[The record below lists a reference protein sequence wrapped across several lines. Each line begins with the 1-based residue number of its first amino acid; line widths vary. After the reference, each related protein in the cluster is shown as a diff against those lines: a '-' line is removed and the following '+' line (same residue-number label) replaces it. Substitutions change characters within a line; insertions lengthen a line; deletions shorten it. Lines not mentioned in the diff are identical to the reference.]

1 MYNILSTS
9 MSRLIEPQ
17 TRRLVHRVFQSI
29 ALRRNSLV
37 VMLFRRLPV
46 LAVSAALVRSVVSLE
61 PRSLYSLSARSLDGH
76 EVPLSEY
83 KGRVSL
89 VVNVACE

>member
-1 MYNILSTS
+1 MK
-9 MSRLIEPQ
+9 
-17 TRRLVHRVFQSI
+17 TRSQSFPI
-29 ALRRNSLV
+29 NRSLTKLFGRH
-37 VMLFRRLPV
+37 MLLRRLPV

-61 PRSLYSLSARSLDGH
+61 SLYSLSARSLDGH

>member
-1 MYNILSTS
+1 
-9 MSRLIEPQ
+9 
-17 TRRLVHRVFQSI
+17 
-29 ALRRNSLV
+29 
-37 VMLFRRLPV
+37 MLGFRRLPV